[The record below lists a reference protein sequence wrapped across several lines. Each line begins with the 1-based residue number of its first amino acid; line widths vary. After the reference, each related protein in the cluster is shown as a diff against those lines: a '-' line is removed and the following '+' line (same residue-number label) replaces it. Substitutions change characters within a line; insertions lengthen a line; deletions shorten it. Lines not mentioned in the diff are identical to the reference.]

1 MIPAQ
6 IDRCTRDGSKGRGN
20 LATMSTVA
28 KALMNV
34 DEFLAWAEGR
44 DGRWELQ
51 DGELVAMA
59 PQRLAHLETKAAA
72 LNALG
77 SAIRRAKAPC
87 HAVPDGATVRI
98 AARTAFEPDAL
109 VYCGPRL
116 PPSSIEIPEPVIVV
130 EVLSEGTAARD
141 HGVKL
146 AGYFSLQSVAHYL
159 ILDADNRM
167 AIHHKRGLG
176 DVIETRILK
185 EGQLRLDPPGLGI
198 PVQDLLAQRTL
209 LPTACRRITVSAISA
224 GDKNLDF
231 QKNNGMMITF
241 PEDRLVPTCPLRSPA
256 RLPAKR

>member
-176 DVIETRILK
+176 DMIETRILK
-185 EGQLRLDPPGLGI
+185 QGRLRLDPPGLEI
-198 PVQDLLAQRTL
+198 PVEDLFAPAHPAPDNLSVDERASERPATGQ
-209 LPTACRRITVSAISA
+209 
-224 GDKNLDF
+224 GD
-231 QKNNGMMITF
+231 
-241 PEDRLVPTCPLRSPA
+241 R
-256 RLPAKR
+256 